1 MHILNTETIY
11 ISVLENNPNYYICL
25 SAQIPT
31 YRGQNSC
38 ILCPGT
44 VQQEPFFWSFN

>member
-31 YRGQNSC
+31 YRGQKQLYSVPWNRAAGAFLLV
-38 ILCPGT
+38 I
-44 VQQEPFFWSFN
+44 